1 MCECTVV
8 YNIGGS
14 RGVFFWGN
22 LSLACIFPCPVPP
35 CREAAPKVCWSAQPQ
50 ALPASSPNRQ
60 TFFCDF
66 RAENQTSDDICIHV
80 CADFSE
86 TRFGDIV
93 KTSRGKLF
101 YPAWYPVIRGWLTQ
115 PIQELTASNHLDN
128 KLIQRR
134 R

>member
-35 CREAAPKVCWSAQPQ
+35 CSEAAPKVCWSAQPQ

-60 TFFCDF
+60 TFFLW
-66 RAENQTSDDICIHV
+66 
-80 CADFSE
+80 FSGWKPNIWWHLY
-86 TRFGDIV
+86 TCMCRF
-93 KTSRGKLF
+93 
-101 YPAWYPVIRGWLTQ
+101 
-115 PIQELTASNHLDN
+115 
-128 KLIQRR
+128 
-134 R
+134 